1 MFQTE
6 QLQEKWKPLL
16 EYEGLDPI
24 KDNHRKAVT
33 AVLLENQEKFLR
45 DQASFDNGGSLLSE
59 QPTMSVG
66 NTGYQSGGDQ
76 TLAGFDPV
84 LISLIRR
91 SMPNLVAYDL
101 AGVQPMSGPT
111 GLIFAMRSKYNALS
125 GEEAFYDEAN
135 SAFSGEDKG
144 GTNTTFPDTA
154 AGIGTTGPQ
163 DGTNPAVLNPVGS
176 ATSTAYDVGV
186 GMPTGT
192 AEALRGTTDYAFNQM
207 AFSIEKVTVTAKS
220 RALKAEYSLE
230 LAQDLKAI
238 HGLNAEAELA
248 NILSTEILAEINRE
262 VIRTIYK
269 VAEQGAVQN
278 VAQAG
283 VFDLDIDS
291 NGRWSVEKFKGLLFQ
306 IERDANAIAQRTR
319 RGKGN
324 IIMCSADVA
333 SALTMAG
340 VLDYTPA
347 LNANLNVD
355 DTGNTFAGVLQ
366 GKYRVYI
373 DPYSANLTAA
383 NAAPTGGNQYYVVG
397 YKGSSPYDAGIF
409 YCPYVPLQM
418 VRAVGENTFQ
428 PKIGFK
434 TRYGIV
440 SNPFAEGKADGTNPP
455 GNAGRLGVNSNRY
468 YRRVAVKNLM

>member
-1 MFQTE
+1 MFNAE
-6 QLQEKWKPLL
+6 HLQEKWAPILD
-16 EYEGLDPI
+16 YDGMDPI
-24 KDNHRKAVT
+24 KDSHRRAVT
-33 AVLLENQEKFLR
+33 AILLENQERELR
-45 DQASFDNGGSLLSE
+45 EERAFLSE
-59 QPTMSVG
+59 APTV
-66 NTGYQSGGDQ
+66 NTNSGANAGFSAGASAPV
-76 TLAGFDPV
+76 AGFDPV

-91 SMPNLVAYDL
+91 AMPNLVAYDL
-101 AGVQPMSGPT
+101 AGVQPMNGPT
-111 GLIFAMRSKYNALS
+111 GLIFAMRSKYTNMNGTEALFN
-125 GEEAFYDEAN
+125 EAD
-135 SAFSGEDKG
+135 SAFSGQDSG
-144 GTNTTFPDTA
+144 FNLTNGFTA
-154 AGIGTTGPQ
+154 GSVGMGTTTQ
-163 DGTNPAVLNPVGS
+163 RGTNPGLLDATYPATGDAQTYNVGQ
-176 ATSTAYDVGV
+176 
-186 GMPTGT
+186 GMRTDDAENLGQGTG
-192 AEALRGTTDYAFNQM
+192 DHFNEM

-262 VIRTIYK
+262 VIRTIYN
-269 VAEQGAVQN
+269 VAESGAQAN
-278 VAQAG
+278 VATAG
-283 VFDLDIDS
+283 TFDLDVDS
-291 NGRWSVEKFKGLLFQ
+291 NGRWSVEKFKGLIFQ

-324 IIMCSADVA
+324 MILCSADVA

-373 DPYSANLTAA
+373 DPYAA
-383 NAAPTGGNQYYVVG
+383 NVSANQYYVVG
-397 YKGSSPYDAGIF
+397 YKGSSPYDAGLF

-418 VRAVGENTFQ
+418 VRAVGEDTFQ

-440 SNPFAEGKADGTNPP
+440 ANPFSQGTSAIS
-455 GNAGRLGVNSNRY
+455 GAGLDRNANRY
-468 YRRVAVKNLM
+468 YRRVKVTNLM